1 MSTRETV
8 RPEKARSTGNE
19 SRILVV
25 DDDLRNREFLQELLE
40 TRGYR
45 VEAVEDGPTALWSIR
60 QDPPHVVILDVMMPG
75 MTGFEVCRKLKA
87 DPELANVP
95 VLMVTALSGRDDRIQ
110 GIEAGADD
118 FLNKPVDRHE
128 VLLRVRNAVQRSLL
142 YRELKDKHER
152 LQDMEALRDSLT
164 HMLVHDMR
172 TPLTAVRSSLELLDM
187 SLGDRLDDEECE
199 DLRQA
204 LGGVQALA
212 DMVSQVLVVSRGRET
227 ELEIQLREVQLQ
239 DLVEAALAPLRPL
252 ARKHRLTVDLPDE
265 PVTLACDPALIRR
278 TISNL
283 FGNAVKFV
291 PEGEAIRVGVIAGEP
306 TVRIEVEDTGPGIPA
321 AARAEIFERFSRGPA
336 AGANGTESSGLGLT
350 FCKMVA
356 EAHGGGVGV
365 DSEEGRGSTFWVE
378 LPRAPESAR
387 ES

>member
-1 MSTRETV
+1 MSTRERV
-8 RPEKARSTGNE
+8 RPEKARSTGNG

-25 DDDLRNREFLQELLE
+25 DDDPRNREFLQELLE

-45 VEAVEDGPTALWSIR
+45 VEAVEDGPTALWCIR
-60 QDPPHVVILDVMMPG
+60 QDPPHAVILDVMMPG
-75 MTGFEVCRKLKA
+75 MTGFEVCRELKA

-95 VLMVTALSGRDDRIQ
+95 VLMVTALSGRDDRIE

-118 FLNKPVDRHE
+118 FLHKPVDRHE

-142 YRELKDKHER
+142 YQELKNKHER

-187 SLGDRLDDEECE
+187 SLGDRLDDEERE

-252 ARKHRLTVDLPDE
+252 ARGHRLTVDLPDE

-278 TISNL
+278 TVSNL

-321 AARAEIFERFSRGPA
+321 AAQGEIFERFRRGPA
-336 AGANGTESSGLGLT
+336 ASANGAESSGLGLT

-365 DSEEGRGSTFWVE
+365 ESEEGRGSTFWVD
-378 LPRAPESAR
+378 LPRAPKSSR